1 MNNLPAI
8 LENDPGIILVKE
20 VPMVGSR
27 LVAEKFGKSH
37 KNVLRGIQNLDCSAE
52 FNGLNFE
59 LINYTDSRG
68 RKKPEYL
75 MTQKG
80 FEFLTLG
87 FTGKKAAMFREW
99 YVERFHALEAEHQE
113 VVKLGVPM
121 ARTVTDA
128 LKETEPER
136 FLDKKKAAIACI
148 NSVNMI
154 HSIVLGMGAKHY
166 RKVHKLK
173 EHADLKRYMTLTQRN
188 SEEYLQ
194 REDSKLIKKGLTYS
208 ERKEILKTLYD
219 LRVKEG
225 TVSGQRSLIDIENR
239 TEAKIC
245 KVYQDHTDISREP
258 SKSLR
263 SDFNEFPIY

>member
-8 LENDPGIILVKE
+8 LDNDPGIILVKE

-27 LVAEKFGKSH
+27 VVAEKFGKAH
-37 KNVLRGIQNLDCSAE
+37 RTVLRSIQNLDCSEE
-52 FNGLNFE
+52 FSLHNFVPS
-59 LINYTDSRG
+59 NYTNTRG
-68 RKKPEYL
+68 KIYTEYI

-80 FEFLTLG
+80 FEYLTLG

-136 FLDKKKAAIACI
+136 FLDREKARNDCSNAI
-148 NSVNMI
+148 NMI
-154 HSIVLGMGAKHY
+154 HRIVLGMDAKHY
-166 RKVHKLK
+166 KKANKLK
-173 EHADLKRYMTLTQRN
+173 EHADLKRYMTLSQRN

-225 TVSGQRSLIDIENR
+225 TVSGQRSLIDMENR
-239 TEAKIC
+239 TESLQIPTFPELGSLQAGNQK
-245 KVYQDHTDISREP
+245 HTRCMFKE
-258 SKSLR
+258 
-263 SDFNEFPIY
+263 

>member
-1 MNNLPAI
+1 VNNLPAI

-27 LVAEKFGKSH
+27 VVAQKFGKAH
-37 KNVLRGIQNLDCSAE
+37 KNVLQSIQNLECSEE
-52 FNGLNFE
+52 FNGLNFQ
-59 LINYTDSRG
+59 LINYVDSRG
-68 RKKPEYL
+68 RQKPEYL

-121 ARTVTDA
+121 VRTVTEA

-154 HSIVLGMGAKHY
+154 HSIVLGMDAKHY
-166 RKVHKLK
+166 RKGHKLK
-173 EHADLKRYMTLTQRN
+173 EHADLKRYMTLSQRN

-194 REDSKLIKKGLTYS
+194 REDSKLIKKGLMYS

-225 TVSGQRSLIDIENR
+225 TVSGQRSLIDMENR
-239 TEAKIC
+239 TGSLQNSKLLPERGSLQAGNQK
-245 KVYQDHTDISREP
+245 HTKCMFKE
-258 SKSLR
+258 
-263 SDFNEFPIY
+263 